1 MPEQRSPL
9 VSLAV
14 IAVVVG
20 CSAGAFAYTA
30 GFFSPERLSPNTFA
44 DAFKG
49 PNGQAVGHRINH
61 AKGICFTGAFDSNG
75 AGTALSK
82 AQVFTQGTYPV
93 LGRFSI
99 ATPDFG
105 ALDAK
110 QRVRG
115 FAMRIT
121 TPNGQQWRTAM
132 IDVPFFPVS
141 KPEELYELT
150 AAAGSGDPKAV
161 PAFVGGHPDFQKF
174 LGWAKG
180 APWNGSYAEDRYNS
194 LNAFL
199 FTDASGADHA
209 VRWSLLPMETVT
221 PVTPDD
227 LGKLGPDFLEQEIQQ
242 RVANHPV
249 KWTMAVT
256 VANPGDQTADP
267 NQPWPEDR
275 KTVQVGTVTISKIE
289 TEPDGPCRDIVF
301 DPTILPD
308 GIRPSD
314 DPFPPARS
322 AVYQQSFNRREAN
335 ADKYPTGAKP

>member
-1 MPEQRSPL
+1 
-9 VSLAV
+9 
-14 IAVVVG
+14 
-20 CSAGAFAYTA
+20 
-30 GFFSPERLSPNTFA
+30 
-44 DAFKG
+44 
-49 PNGQAVGHRINH
+49 
-61 AKGICFTGAFDSNG
+61 
-75 AGTALSK
+75 
-82 AQVFTQGTYPV
+82 
-93 LGRFSI
+93 
-99 ATPDFG
+99 
-105 ALDAK
+105 
-110 QRVRG
+110 
-115 FAMRIT
+115 
-121 TPNGQQWRTAM
+121 
-132 IDVPFFPVS
+132 
-141 KPEELYELT
+141 
-150 AAAGSGDPKAV
+150 
-161 PAFVGGHPDFQKF
+161 
-174 LGWAKG
+174 
-180 APWNGSYAEDRYNS
+180 
-194 LNAFL
+194 
-199 FTDASGADHA
+199 
-209 VRWSLLPMETVT
+209 
-221 PVTPDD
+221 VTPDD